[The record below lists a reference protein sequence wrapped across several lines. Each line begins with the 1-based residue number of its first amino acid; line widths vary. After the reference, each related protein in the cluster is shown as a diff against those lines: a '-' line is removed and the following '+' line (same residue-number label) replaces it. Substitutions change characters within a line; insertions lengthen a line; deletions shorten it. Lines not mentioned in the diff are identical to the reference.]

1 MIIYVGNYWI
11 DGALLATIAMF
22 AVIIGLLIWYTR
34 RQRARKAAL
43 AATMGKTAATPIRS
57 GLRGGR

>member
-1 MIIYVGNYWI
+1 MIIEIGDYWI

-22 AVIIGLLIWYTR
+22 VLIISLLIWYTR

-43 AATMGKTAATPIRS
+43 ATTIGKTAATPIRS